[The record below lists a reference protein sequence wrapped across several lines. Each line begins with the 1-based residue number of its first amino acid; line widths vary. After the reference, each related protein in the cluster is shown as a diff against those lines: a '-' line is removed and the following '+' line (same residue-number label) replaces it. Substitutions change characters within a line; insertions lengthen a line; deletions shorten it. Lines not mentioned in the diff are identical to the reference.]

1 MQTLDVFAF
10 PLRGSSLIEAS
21 AGTGKTF
28 TIALLY
34 TRLILGNGTDEPERI
49 PLATDQ
55 ILVMTFTDAAAEELR
70 DRVRARLTEAA
81 RYFADDNL
89 NDDSMLVSLRS
100 QYDQTHW
107 QEYAQRLSLAAQN
120 MDQSFIS
127 TIHSWCLRILKEYA
141 FRTQSLFQQTLL
153 TDIAELNLALCKDY
167 WRQVFYHL
175 DDNSAALVSRVFTS
189 PEDLKSYVEPL
200 LNQNLNHVT
209 LDGIPVTPALSIA
222 EELKTLSSKLQHI
235 IDAENTARKAWLAQH
250 DSLVELIAPYR
261 HKLSGTTYR
270 GFKNDDTFAARM
282 QEIHDWASTG
292 SEAPNVLIRFATGN
306 WNLNKNQGDPPCHKV
321 FDLLADWLA
330 VKSQYSPENIKR
342 DVRSSVS
349 LHAAKWLNQARLE
362 HMQTQGEMG
371 YDDLL
376 LQLDRALQ
384 GPHGGLLAEQL
395 RRRLPA
401 AMIDEF
407 QDTDPVQF
415 RIIQCIY
422 RLDQNAADTSLV
434 LIGDPKQAI
443 YSFRNADIH
452 TYLYAKQLCGDR
464 LYSLGTNFR
473 SSQSLVDSV
482 NCLFESAEDSPQGAF
497 LFRQPTDNP
506 LPFHPVRA
514 NGLQE
519 TLVHPKA
526 PAVLTFWHAR
536 ADQQEKGVLSRS
548 LYQEA
553 MAQRCVATI
562 KTLLLDEAR
571 CHFAEDATGQADVDV
586 NTKSRRAIQPRDI
599 ALLVR
604 NRNEARLIQ
613 EALQQAGLASVFL
626 SIQDSVFS
634 TQEAE
639 DVWHWLRACAQP
651 GNESRVRAALAT
663 STLRLSLNEMQQ
675 LLTDEIQWESQMERF
690 REFERIWQTQ
700 GVLAM
705 LRRFIHDYAIDR
717 RQLEDPLN
725 GARTLTN
732 LLHLAEYLQKTSRQH
747 QGTQALIRHYSDV
760 LQNHT
765 KEELLRLESDDD
777 LIRIITIHKSKGLQ
791 YPLVF
796 LPFICSPPF
805 QGTRSPRAHIAQIPG
820 EPGAARRI
828 ELDARNSEEATDIMQ
843 REQLAEDLRLLY
855 VALTRA
861 EHALWLGCGSVGQQ
875 ANAKTSSLPGTALGY
890 LFKSQLDIKGA
901 QLVSDDTLLNQ
912 ALQQLASRHLG
923 IVVESFAAENPTPES
938 LNAEGLT
945 DGSGEHTT
953 LQAWHKASAPLKKA
967 RRVSRPI
974 ADHWWIAS
982 YSALKKG
989 GKTQPEPEQAM
1000 IDQQRE
1006 EQEAQQDLALRER
1019 SEEKAGNAFTTTLPG
1034 LHGMHRGAE
1043 AGTLLHELLEWSFD
1057 YGISNALT
1065 ESDPRR
1071 TYLEQRLARHGWQDE
1086 LDRVDTWLNGF
1097 LQMPFT
1103 LPGEELP
1110 LRMADIDTFQVELEF
1125 LFPVDNV
1132 STQDIDQLCQQ
1143 YMLPGQPRSALSA
1156 IDLNGM
1162 MKGFIDLVFS
1172 YQDKYFVVDWKS
1184 NWLGGQNSDYHSDS
1198 MAREILEKRYD
1209 VQYALYLLALHRL
1222 LSYRKADY
1230 DYESDIGGAL
1240 YFFLRGWQSDTQG
1253 LFADKPDNRFIEK
1266 LNAVFLGQS
1275 LSQRTLPEK
1284 HEVSGTQGKPGKQKE
1299 KSEKGESAS

>member
-1 MQTLDVFAF
+1 
-10 PLRGSSLIEAS
+10 
-21 AGTGKTF
+21 
-28 TIALLY
+28 
-34 TRLILGNGTDEPERI
+34 
-49 PLATDQ
+49 
-55 ILVMTFTDAAAEELR
+55 
-70 DRVRARLTEAA
+70 
-81 RYFADDNL
+81 
-89 NDDSMLVSLRS
+89 MLVL
-100 QYDQTHW
+100 
-107 QEYAQRLSLAAQN
+107 
-120 MDQSFIS
+120 
-127 TIHSWCLRILKEYA
+127 
-141 FRTQSLFQQTLL
+141 
-153 TDIAELNLALCKDY
+153 
-167 WRQVFYHL
+167 
-175 DDNSAALVSRVFTS
+175 
-189 PEDLKSYVEPL
+189 
-200 LNQNLNHVT
+200 
-209 LDGIPVTPALSIA
+209 
-222 EELKTLSSKLQHI
+222 
-235 IDAENTARKAWLAQH
+235 
-250 DSLVELIAPYR
+250 
-261 HKLSGTTYR
+261 
-270 GFKNDDTFAARM
+270 
-282 QEIHDWASTG
+282 
-292 SEAPNVLIRFATGN
+292 
-306 WNLNKNQGDPPCHKV
+306 
-321 FDLLADWLA
+321 
-330 VKSQYSPENIKR
+330 
-342 DVRSSVS
+342 
-349 LHAAKWLNQARLE
+349 
-362 HMQTQGEMG
+362 
-371 YDDLL
+371 
-376 LQLDRALQ
+376 
-384 GPHGGLLAEQL
+384 
-395 RRRLPA
+395 
-401 AMIDEF
+401 
-407 QDTDPVQF
+407 
-415 RIIQCIY
+415 
-422 RLDQNAADTSLV
+422 
-434 LIGDPKQAI
+434 
-443 YSFRNADIH
+443 
-452 TYLYAKQLCGDR
+452 
-464 LYSLGTNFR
+464 
-473 SSQSLVDSV
+473 
-482 NCLFESAEDSPQGAF
+482 
-497 LFRQPTDNP
+497 
-506 LPFHPVRA
+506 
-514 NGLQE
+514 
-519 TLVHPKA
+519 
-526 PAVLTFWHAR
+526 
-536 ADQQEKGVLSRS
+536 
-548 LYQEA
+548 
-553 MAQRCVATI
+553 
-562 KTLLLDEAR
+562 
-571 CHFAEDATGQADVDV
+571 
-586 NTKSRRAIQPRDI
+586 
-599 ALLVR
+599 
-604 NRNEARLIQ
+604 
-613 EALQQAGLASVFL
+613 
-626 SIQDSVFS
+626 
-634 TQEAE
+634 
-639 DVWHWLRACAQP
+639 
-651 GNESRVRAALAT
+651 
-663 STLRLSLNEMQQ
+663 
-675 LLTDEIQWESQMERF
+675 
-690 REFERIWQTQ
+690 
-700 GVLAM
+700 

-912 ALQQLASRHLG
+912 ALQQLASRHPG

-1019 SEEKAGNAFTTTLPG
+1019 SEEKAGNTFTTTLPG

-1071 TYLEQRLARHGWQDE
+1071 TYLEQRLARHGWQ
-1086 LDRVDTWLNGF
+1086 
-1097 LQMPFT
+1097 
-1103 LPGEELP
+1103 
-1110 LRMADIDTFQVELEF
+1110 VELEF

-1143 YMLPGQPRSALSA
+1143 YLLPGQPRPALSA

-1184 NWLGGQNSDYHSDS
+1184 NWLGGQNTDYHSDS
-1198 MAREILEKRYD
+1198 MAREILDKRYD

-1253 LFADKPDNRFIEK
+1253 LFADQPDNRFIEK

-1275 LSQRTLPEK
+1275 LSQRTQPEK
-1284 HEVSGTQGKPGKQKE
+1284 HEVSGKQRE
-1299 KSEKGESAS
+1299 PAEQSEKGESAS